1 MLWNF
6 NRFDINSS
14 IFVKEAWEA
23 KKYAFVADYI
33 RLYAVYHFGGI
44 YLDMDIEIVKS
55 FDALLNS
62 DIMFARSNDIE
73 KNVES
78 GCFGAERHSPY
89 IKRVLDYYAD
99 RHFVKPDGT
108 YDTYPIPLIMRD
120 IFHVLFPHIESRFYT
135 SDFFTVKSSL
145 SKKIIITDNT
155 YCIHHFNAS
164 WLSETEKNNN
174 RTRYTIRRIFGT
186 NVFSRLIIMVVFVI
200 KRIKRTS
207 LSSAFVYYARKIRN
221 KSAPAYNSSV
231 EQWLK
236 LQKGN

>member
-33 RLYAVYHFGGI
+33 RLYAIYHFGGI
-44 YLDMDIEIVKS
+44 YLDMDIEIIKP
-55 FDALLNS
+55 FDDLLSS
-62 DIMFARSNDIE
+62 DIMFARSNDVG

-78 GCFGAERHSPY
+78 GCFGAEKHSPY

-120 IFHVLFPHIESRFYT
+120 IFHVLFPQIESRFYT

-145 SKKIIITDNT
+145 LENFIITENT
-155 YCIHHFNAS
+155 YCIHHFNGS
-164 WLSETEKNNN
+164 WLSETEKKDNI
-174 RTRYTIRRIFGT
+174 TRYTIRRIFGT
-186 NVFSRLIIMVVFVI
+186 NVFSRLIIMIVFVI
-200 KRIKRTS
+200 KRIKRTG
-207 LSSAFVYYARKIRN
+207 LLDAFSYYVRKIRN
-221 KSAPAYNSSV
+221 KSVSAYNSSV
-231 EQWLK
+231 NQWLK
-236 LQKGN
+236 LQ